1 MDVQVV
7 KMRKAGVEIDR
18 RMLGQAVGQ
27 RGVLLI
33 VDVTDQGLRRPCKV
47 ARLLQDGS
55 VRSELADVHIVWLN
69 ERRMTLTGFERGVS
83 DAGQVA
89 DYAQSW
95 LITFTEPRSAE
106 DARRR

>member
-18 RMLGQAVGQ
+18 HMLGQAVGQ

-33 VDVTDQGLRRPCKV
+33 IDVTDQGRRRPCKV

-55 VRSELADVHIVWLN
+55 IRSELSDVHVVWLN
-69 ERRMTLTGFERGVS
+69 ERRMTLTGFERGLS
-83 DAGQVA
+83 AAGQVA

-95 LITFTEPRSAE
+95 LITFVEPGSV
-106 DARRR
+106 DGARQR